1 MTPHDRPGIASSNR
15 AGMSGHVIWA
25 QLGWGGGTGGP
36 RLSAASDAMH
46 VCATLRF
53 GVTPHERRCQAT
65 ALLTAGTEGAEGERR
80 REHEPGGMR
89 FAPRGGAERWE

>member
-1 MTPHDRPGIASSNR
+1 
-15 AGMSGHVIWA
+15 
-25 QLGWGGGTGGP
+25 
-36 RLSAASDAMH
+36 MH